1 MRRLQQRLDDRRIT
15 LKLTEAAREH
25 LATTGYDP
33 NYGARPLKRLIQ
45 KEIETALGRL
55 ILKGEVKDGD
65 TVTVDKEAKAAA
77 LKFGVQLVSEP
88 QQRAAAESDAKI
100 ALA

>member
-1 MRRLQQRLDDRRIT
+1 M
-15 LKLTEAAREH
+15 TEAAREH

-55 ILKGEVKDGD
+55 IVKGEVTDGD
-65 TVTVDKEAKAAA
+65 TVTVDKEPRVAA
-77 LKFGVQLVSEP
+77 LKFAVQVAGEP
-88 QQRAAAESDAKI
+88 QQDGAAGSETKVSAA
-100 ALA
+100 